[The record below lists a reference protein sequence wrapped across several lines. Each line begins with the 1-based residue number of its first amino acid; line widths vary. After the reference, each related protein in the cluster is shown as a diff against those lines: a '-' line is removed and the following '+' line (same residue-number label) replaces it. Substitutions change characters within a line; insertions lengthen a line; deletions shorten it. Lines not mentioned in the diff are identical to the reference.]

1 MDRQRRQDL
10 PDVADASRPVT
21 PEAVLTHGNVDHPE
35 TTFIKDS
42 REEQPRADSQVPLV
56 GKRGS
61 VKNNPFV
68 VADQIAKTTRVLE
81 PEPDLPNTIPETSLS
96 SKHFHNIPLK
106 EDQHGDKLAEPQ
118 EAREQHNNAYSGGN
132 TGLLQVQ
139 DQTRDR
145 FRPAPI
151 ELTKETGLLS
161 SILESRLAS
170 LANSNLYRYEPE
182 WLHDTH
188 DADEPI
194 APQPQS
200 SMAIDRR
207 PSPRAEVVNG
217 RVPSPVVQRVKVLA
231 QQASSGALEKVL
243 EVDVDARGRRVPRV
257 RVSSPPGWLKYPSNK
272 PGTLEGR
279 LKQVA
284 TKSSPGL
291 AHQQQG
297 QLAEE
302 EYDRHS
308 PLRPLP
314 VAKAAAPF
322 VAAVARASQGKA
334 DVPGG
339 IRTSPVTHT
348 QAQPWQVVATTATV
362 STSVGGSPRGTVSST
377 VSPGGLAAG
386 QGSEAEFT
394 AYSTRWKRQHSD
406 LAPHEMRRSMVGT
419 TSTTDTNEDEGLGL
433 DAGSQ
438 LGEDD
443 DVGIQGLTIVLHLR
457 GKDDLIISTDLT
469 RDAEESTPRASK

>member
-1 MDRQRRQDL
+1 MMDRQRRQDL

-42 REEQPRADSQVPLV
+42 REEQPRADSQIPLI

-68 VADQIAKTTRVLE
+68 VADQIAKTTRVSE
-81 PEPDLPNTIPETSLS
+81 PEPEPPSAIAETTPPSKYLHNT
-96 SKHFHNIPLK
+96 PLK
-106 EDQHGDKLAEPQ
+106 GGQYGDKLAGPR
-118 EAREQHNNAYSGGN
+118 EAREQHGNAYSGEN
-132 TGLLQVQ
+132 TGPQDQ
-139 DQTRDR
+139 DQTRGQ
-145 FRPAPI
+145 FRLAPI
-151 ELTKETGLLS
+151 ERTKETGLLS

-170 LANSNLYRYEPE
+170 FANSNLHRYEPE
-182 WLHDTH
+182 WLHDRH

-194 APQPQS
+194 TPQLQS
-200 SMAIDRR
+200 SRAVDRR
-207 PSPRAEVVNG
+207 PSPRAEVVNDRG
-217 RVPSPVVQRVKVLA
+217 PSPVVQRVKVLA

-243 EVDVDARGRRVPRV
+243 EVDVDASGRRVPRV
-257 RVSSPPGWLKYPSNK
+257 RVSSPPAWLKYPSNK

-279 LKQVA
+279 LKQVT

-291 AHQQQG
+291 SNQQQR

-302 EYDRHS
+302 EYDRHF
-308 PLRPLP
+308 PPRPLP
-314 VAKAAAPF
+314 VVKAAAPF

-334 DVPGG
+334 DVPSG
-339 IRTSPVTHT
+339 IHTSSVTHN
-348 QAQPWQVVATTATV
+348 QAQPRQVVATTATV
-362 STSVGGSPRGTVSST
+362 GTSVGGSPRGTVSST
-377 VSPGGLAAG
+377 VSPGGLAAS
-386 QGSEAEFT
+386 QGTEAEFT

-406 LAPHEMRRSMVGT
+406 LAPHEMRRSTVGM
-419 TSTTDTNEDEGLGL
+419 TSTTDTSEDEGLGL

-457 GKDDLIISTDLT
+457 GKDDLVISTDLT